1 MQIDEG
7 YEIARKETW
16 IDDHLKP
23 PSQAAQSE
31 WIMMGP
37 AHSWCQCG
45 QLSLCSNSLVVQP
58 RWGAG
63 AGGGSGWAAGN
74 E

>member
-7 YEIARKETW
+7 YDRTW
-16 IDDHLKP
+16 KLGLMIKP
-23 PSQAAQSE
+23 PSQAAHSE